1 MFDLGENLLFDK
13 NMHRYFWIFL
23 IFCSSDCFL
32 IGQGRHLLISQIGE
46 GAIVSQEKGL
56 IEPLMRASFLP
67 LDLCISVQPRSGL
80 ETLSAGYQFRFGA
93 DTKFSL
99 VDETLDL
106 QEGSIMIQSR
116 KMGNRVVIQSPE
128 SLLRVSGVGTCML
141 EVETNGGIKV
151 IGVLGRMILRAGKES
166 KETDLLA
173 GELIFVKP
181 REPGF
186 GDKINVNLT
195 KVLETSFLLSAF
207 KNSTSFQNS
216 LTSIARIQK
225 DSTSKIYAA
234 EVGDAKESDTFEVIT
249 TSKVEKP
256 KNIIPVIN
264 NETPIS
270 LIDRSSY
277 IVPETDP
284 LHELLGRSPTRSGSL
299 PNPVTTFPPVDT
311 RPLPGTLLRLKK

>member
-1 MFDLGENLLFDK
+1 MR
-13 NMHRYFWIFL
+13 RYFWIIL
-23 IFCSSDCFL
+23 ICCSSNCFL
-32 IGQGRHLLISQIGE
+32 SGQGRHLLISQIGD
-46 GAIVSQEKGL
+46 GAIVSKEQGI
-56 IEPLMRASFLP
+56 IEPLRRASFLP
-67 LDLCISVQPRSGL
+67 LDFRISVPARSGL

-99 VDETLDL
+99 VDEALHL
-106 QEGSIMIQSR
+106 HEGSIMIQSR

-128 SLLRVSGVGTCML
+128 SLLRISGVGTCML
-141 EVETNGGIKV
+141 EVETNGGVKV
-151 IGVLGRMILRAGKES
+151 IGVLGRMIMRAGKES

-181 REPGF
+181 GESGF
-186 GDKINVNLT
+186 GDKINVNLS

-216 LTSIARIQK
+216 LVSIARVQK

-234 EVGDAKESDTFEVIT
+234 EVGDAKESDTFEILT
-249 TSKVEKP
+249 TAREGET
-256 KNIIPVIN
+256 KNLIPVSN
-264 NETPIS
+264 NETSTS

-277 IVPETDP
+277 RVPEMDP
-284 LHELLGRSPTRSGSL
+284 LRELLGRSPMRSGSL
-299 PNPVTTFPPVDT
+299 PNPVITSPPVDT